1 MKKKIRH
8 LLFRDSS
15 KLLKSRMFYL
25 FLGCSIANATLY
37 AHPKETNSSVTE
49 FLEIQQTPTISG
61 TILDEKSIPLI
72 GVSVKVKNKP
82 TVGAVTNMDG
92 EFSLK
97 TTPGDILEISYLGY
111 KPTEVKAKDGM
122 RVMLLE
128 DVNTFDDIVVVGY
141 GVQKKVNVTGSIGT
155 INGNTLKDRP
165 NANVLNTAQGQV
177 AGVTIITRPGA
188 APTINFRGRGSTGGA
203 SSPLYVIDGIMSD
216 ATFFSRIDPNDIE
229 SISFLK
235 DAASS
240 SIYGSRAAYGVVLV
254 ETKKGKEGKTRV
266 TYNGYVGIK
275 NATYRPKPLDAGW
288 YVGLKAEGAYN
299 NAVLAGQ
306 NPVSI
311 NVNEI
316 RNTYLQNH
324 LDNPDLYP
332 NSNWYDLVL
341 DDSAPITSH
350 SLSFSGGTK
359 TFRYNT
365 SVGFIYDDSF
375 IPGSSTRRFNLA
387 SNMSADVTNWLT
399 LRSNIK
405 YNLNKNKNK
414 GSVNYIDLLYVP
426 STFAAKQSNGEYGTV
441 NNGIQGAANY
451 ALKNPLRNIED
462 GGWGKLND
470 TRYNLTVGADIK
482 PLEGLVI
489 SGDLNYS
496 YMDFKNRKYQ
506 NSWENLTSFITQKPL
521 VGSNRI
527 NKLDYDWRSS
537 YNFLANAVARYN
549 KTIAEKHNFGALLG
563 TSYEYYSY
571 ERLTASRSGFA
582 NNDMTSIEGG
592 SSVKDGN
599 YTNGGAST
607 DNRLLSY
614 FGRLNYNF
622 DERYLFEFNLR
633 ADGSSKFVEK
643 WGYFPSVSTGWRV
656 SQESFMQHIDWISNL
671 KLRASWGKLGNNTI
685 VGDYDYFAT
694 YDIGNNYNFN
704 DELVQG
710 IFSGKPASKRL
721 TWEKVT
727 ITDIGLDL
735 DLFDGRTGIT
745 FDFYNKIT
753 DDILLQYELLNEV
766 GASGKMSGNIG
777 KLRNRGIEL
786 AVRYGKTFGD
796 VSFDI
801 SANVSKNWN
810 KVLSMGQSGTI
821 YGSPFIT
828 AEGYPIGSFYLYK
841 ADGLYTQEDIDNG
854 NYTIANGR
862 KPIAGD
868 IKYVKTSGEGN
879 VINGDDRVIMDSDVP
894 DFNYGVALNVGYK
907 NFDFSM
913 SGYGVS
919 NVKAYFSGEM
929 SIAFF
934 NNANPKE
941 YHLGRWTEENPNPN
955 AVYPRIYTGSGQSY
969 NNMVSD
975 FWLFDASFFRIKNMT
990 LGYSVPPAI
999 TQKWGT
1005 SAMKLYVSIEN
1016 PITIR
1021 SDKRLKD
1028 FDPETASGRAGNSR
1042 GLRTYSFGI
1051 NVTF

>member
-1 MKKKIRH
+1 
-8 LLFRDSS
+8 
-15 KLLKSRMFYL
+15 MFYL

-37 AHPKETNSSVTE
+37 AHPKETNSSVNE
-49 FLEIQQTPTISG
+49 FLEIQQIPTISG

-306 NPVSI
+306 NPASI

-643 WGYFPSVSTGWRV
+643 WGYFPSVSAGWRV

-841 ADGLYTQEDIDNG
+841 TDGLYTQEDIDNG

-941 YHLGRWTEENPNPN
+941 YHLGRWTEENPTPN